1 MHKNKIEDNFKN
13 IVDCLENIRLSVE
26 DYQKEEN
33 KKISAAMVENP
44 KIAKMIYENIGCG
57 YSVSESIVITALTFD
72 CSLARVRAVYTAH
85 ENATAAAVAF
95 AKNYL
100 VHTLKKRGFKINDIA
115 FILGVSRQTIFNYLK
130 KDCLKA

>member
-1 MHKNKIEDNFKN
+1 MHKNIFDDNYEKIIDS
-13 IVDCLENIRLSVE
+13 LESIRLSVDDFRQE
-26 DYQKEEN
+26 QKI
-33 KKISAAMVENP
+33 KISAAMVENP
-44 KIAKMIYENIGCG
+44 KIAKMIYENISCG
-57 YSVSESIVITALTFD
+57 YSVSESIVLTALTFD

-100 VHTLKKRGFKINDIA
+100 IHTLKKRGFKINDIA